1 VVDERCEAA
10 PTFRS
15 NGVMIG
21 CQLSCFW
28 SGFWLAVCFPV
39 DGLLAI
45 VTPTTF
51 EAQLI
56 LSVFRDA
63 ACLLAHVMCR

>member
-28 SGFWLAVCFPV
+28 SDVCFPV